1 MDLNEL
7 HTSELKVILDSVFE
21 KQGSISPINMI
32 QGSLIF
38 FCRMNDISQE
48 KELHFNAIFIPL

>member
-7 HTSELKVILDSVFE
+7 HTGELKVILDSVFE
-21 KQGSISPINMI
+21 KQGSISPINVI

>member
-7 HTSELKVILDSVFE
+7 HTGELKVILDSVFE

-48 KELHFNAIFIPL
+48 KELHFNVIFIPL

>member
-1 MDLNEL
+1 MDPNEL
-7 HTSELKVILDSVFE
+7 HTGELKVILDSVFE
-21 KQGSISPINMI
+21 KQGSISPINVI

>member
-7 HTSELKVILDSVFE
+7 HTGELKVILDSVFE

>member
-7 HTSELKVILDSVFE
+7 HTGELKVILDSVFE

-48 KELHFNAIFIPL
+48 KELHFNDIFIPL